1 MYQRTLLTDFTA
13 GELSPK
19 FSGRAE
25 LEIYSRGGAT
35 LENWVPFT
43 QGGVITRPGTQNMGT
58 TKSGATGRLIPF
70 VVSNTYP
77 FVVELTNNK
86 MRFWLN
92 GALVGAPLE
101 LTTTY
106 TAAQLWQIQYCKVC
120 NELYLVHPGH
130 PIAVVTWVGGAVF
143 TLGDLPISIASDVP
157 AWAPTTAYVLDAVV
171 TNGTPMKVYRC
182 ITAGTSAGSGGPTTE
197 EDDITDGSAHWFW
210 EYTQPFS
217 QAGDY
222 PSATAHFQGRMF
234 YAGTVNDPST
244 TWASE
249 PWHYGD
255 FDYFNMISYT
265 ATRIKDSSLWANPL
279 NPETEDITVTN
290 TVYGEA
296 NAFDFTIASD
306 NEETIYWLIGADALI
321 TGTSMSEWVSPPDIN
336 ALNIKSK
343 CRSGFGSAFIQA
355 TMMVD
360 APVMVQ
366 GTTSRA
372 ALREYAYLAE
382 SSELSSPDLSFAA
395 DHMLYS
401 GCTQIA
407 YMRMPQPTVFCVS
420 NGEIAALLYNKPY
433 SVLAWYHIIME
444 GGLVESVCVVPG
456 TADDILYAVVN
467 RGGTRCVEKFGDLWD
482 MTLIPLD
489 SWVQITIAGATQTGL
504 ERFNGQTVT
513 IYNITDSTVHTAAV
527 AGGSLTYPAG
537 DGVGNVVR
545 IGMAI
550 ECAGKT
556 MNLNCQTA
564 TGPGQTAMKRIS
576 AVGARVLT
584 SMPFQAG
591 YSQTANLETAQKDD
605 QSAWI
610 SAYTGNVRI
619 PFQGNWD
626 REGYVWFVQN
636 QPYRSCILSLVP
648 EIDA

>member
-1 MYQRTLLTDFTA
+1 MYQRTILTDFTA

-25 LEIYSRGGAT
+25 LDLYSKGCAT

-43 QGGVITRPGTQNMGT
+43 QGGVITRPGTQYMGT
-58 TKSGATGRLIPF
+58 TKSGVTGRLIPF
-70 VVSNTYP
+70 IVSDTYP
-77 FVVELTNNK
+77 FVVEFTNNLIRIWK
-86 MRFWLN
+86 DGVLQ
-92 GALVGAPLE
+92 GAPLE
-101 LTTTY
+101 IATTY
-106 TAAQLWQIQYCKVC
+106 TSAQLWQIQYAKVA
-120 NELYLVHPGH
+120 NELFLVHPGH
-130 PIAVVTWVGGAVF
+130 PIAVLTWLGGVTF
-143 TLGDLPISIASDVP
+143 SLGNLAITAGTDVP
-157 AWAPTTAYVLDAVV
+157 AWQATHAYSVDDVV
-171 TNGTPMKVYRC
+171 TNGTPTKIYRC

-197 EDDITDGSAHWFW
+197 ADDITDGTVHWYW
-210 EYTQPFS
+210 EYTKPFS

-222 PSATAHFQGRMF
+222 PSAIAHFQGRMF
-234 YAGTVNDPST
+234 YGGTVNDPST

-249 PWHYGD
+249 PWFYGD
-255 FDYFNMISYT
+255 FNYFNMISYS

-306 NEETIYWLIGADALI
+306 NEDDIYWMVGADALI
-321 TGTSMSEWVSPPDIN
+321 IGTSMAEWVVPPGVN
-336 ALNIKSK
+336 ALNIQAKI
-343 CRSGFGSAFIQA
+343 RSRIGSAFVQA

-407 YMRMPQPTVFCVS
+407 YMQMPQPTVFCVS
-420 NGEIAALLYNKPY
+420 NGEIAAMLYNKPY
-433 SVLAWYHIIME
+433 SVLAWYHVILD
-444 GGLVESVCVVPG
+444 GGTVESVCVVPG
-456 TADDILYAVVN
+456 TADDVLYAVVN
-467 RGGTRCVEKFGDLWD
+467 RGGTRCMEKFGDLWD
-482 MTLIPLD
+482 MTHVPLD
-489 SWVQITIAGATQTGL
+489 SWVQITIAGATQSGL
-504 ERFNGQTVT
+504 DRFDGETVT
-513 IYNITDSTVHTAAV
+513 IYNTTDSTVHTAAV
-527 AGGSLTYPAG
+527 AAGSLTYPAG
-537 DGVGNVVR
+537 DGVGDVVK
-545 IGMAI
+545 IGMPIA
-550 ECAGKT
+550 CAGQT

-564 TGPGQTAMKRIS
+564 TGPGQTSLKRIS

-584 SMPFQAG
+584 SMPFQVG
-591 YSQTANLETAQKDD
+591 YSETANLETAQKDD
-605 QSAWI
+605 QSAWT

-619 PFQGNWD
+619 SFQGQWD

-636 QPYRSCILSLVP
+636 GPYRSCILSLVP